1 MHSPRTT
8 PTAAVDE
15 HQAVLRPPLVRNRAS
30 TKPNGTPSSG
40 ASLAERLMELHFIA
54 QHEAEDLSG
63 VQIPQLDSFLRG
75 LLFTDGTVTRALEAH
90 TLCEVAVEPV
100 EQEPGPAPARI
111 ARYLELDGGEDCL
124 RRRVVMRIGGSRL
137 ASVWA
142 ESYVLEQRLPQEFLP
157 RLGGDTQGIGS
168 SFQQLKL
175 ESRRDLLW
183 FGLGAPPLWA
193 PEGAPATTTLT
204 RAYRVMTRGR
214 PALLICESF
223 AVELGSSQYHLMGPA
238 PA

>member
-8 PTAAVDE
+8 PTALDE
-15 HQAVLRPPLVRNRAS
+15 HQAVLQPAPALNSAS
-30 TKPNGTPSSG
+30 SEPDGAPTAQPSQ
-40 ASLAERLMELHFIA
+40 AERLVDLHFIA
-54 QHEAEDLSG
+54 QHEAEDLREL
-63 VQIPQLDSFLRG
+63 QIPQLDAFLRG

-90 TLCEVAVEPV
+90 TLCTVAVEPV
-100 EQEPGPAPARI
+100 EQEPSPAPARI
-111 ARYLELDGGEDCL
+111 ARHLELDSDEDCL
-124 RRRVVMRIGGSRL
+124 RRRVAMRIGGSPL

-168 SFQQLKL
+168 SIQQLKL

-193 PEGAPATTTLT
+193 PDSVPATTTLT
-204 RAYRVMTRGR
+204 RAYRVMTQGR
-214 PALLICESF
+214 PALLICEAF